1 MGRVLALDLGEKR
14 VGLAVSDPLGWT
26 AQGLPTLA
34 RPDTDAEHGALDR
47 LIRDHDVERLVVGL
61 PLRLDGS
68 EGQAARAARAAA
80 DALALRFGL
89 PVELW
94 DERLTTAE
102 ADHVMRLAG
111 VRRRR
116 RQQASDRL
124 AATLLLQSWLD
135 ARRGPA

>member
-1 MGRVLALDLGEKR
+1 MTKSRSAEGTQLN
-14 VGLAVSDPLGWT
+14 VSVRPLLE
-26 AQGLPTLA
+26 ADLPT
-34 RPDTDAEHGALDR
+34 
-47 LIRDHDVERLVVGL
+47 
-61 PLRLDGS
+61 
-68 EGQAARAARAAA
+68 
-80 DALALRFGL
+80 
-89 PVELW
+89 
-94 DERLTTAE
+94 